1 MVFLLY
7 FGVLKIYILEIIMGV
22 KGKRMEFNIYFL
34 ILCIVVWGLVEM
46 YEVRLS
52 FIEFICFFFKEFLN

>member
-52 FIEFICFFFKEFLN
+52 FIEFISFFFKEFLN